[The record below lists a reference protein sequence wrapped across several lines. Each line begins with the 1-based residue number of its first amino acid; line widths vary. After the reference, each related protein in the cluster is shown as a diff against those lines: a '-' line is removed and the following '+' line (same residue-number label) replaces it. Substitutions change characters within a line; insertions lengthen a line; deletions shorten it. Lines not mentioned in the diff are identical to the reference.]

1 SFSGAADVQAPA
13 GPLKRPSDRAEVRR
27 VTRASRLFFGLVG
40 AAVVVYFFLPVGEQT
55 ILYDLIALS
64 AGGAMLAGVRRY
76 RPDPLPAWT
85 LLGLGTLCYAGGD
98 IVFGDSSP
106 VPSTADM
113 LYLSAYL
120 LLALGIMGI

>member
-1 SFSGAADVQAPA
+1 MRRRIRPIKSARWPRVRASGPQRSFSGAADVQAPA

-40 AAVVVYFFLPVGEQT
+40 AAVVVYFFLPAGEQT

-85 LLGLGTLCYAGGD
+85 
-98 IVFGDSSP
+98 
-106 VPSTADM
+106 
-113 LYLSAYL
+113 
-120 LLALGIMGI
+120 